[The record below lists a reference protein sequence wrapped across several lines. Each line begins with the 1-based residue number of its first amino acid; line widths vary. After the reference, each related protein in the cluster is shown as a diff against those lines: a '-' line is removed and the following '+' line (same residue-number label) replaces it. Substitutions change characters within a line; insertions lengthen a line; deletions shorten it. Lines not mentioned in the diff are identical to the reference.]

1 MFLLSSDE
9 DTLTGLRL
17 AGISGALVKNS
28 EDFELFCKKAQQDE
42 ETGILLVTRSLAQE
56 YPQRLLEIK
65 KEARLLVT
73 EVPDIHSRQ
82 GENTSIT
89 NYIRDAVGVVG

>member
-17 AGISGALVKNS
+17 AGICGAMVKNN
-28 EDFELFCKKAQQDE
+28 EDFDRYCQSALQDE
-42 ETGILLVTRSLAQE
+42 ETGILLVTRSLARE
-56 YPQRLLEIK
+56 YPKKLLEIK
-65 KEARLLVT
+65 KAGKLLVT
-73 EVPDIHSRQ
+73 EVPDIYA
-82 GENTSIT
+82 GESENSSIT